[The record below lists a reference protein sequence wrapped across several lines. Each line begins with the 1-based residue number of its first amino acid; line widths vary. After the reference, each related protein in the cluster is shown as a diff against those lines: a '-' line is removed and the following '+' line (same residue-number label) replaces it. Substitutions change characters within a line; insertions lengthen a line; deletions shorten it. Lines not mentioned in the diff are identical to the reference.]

1 MKIKDSFINNEVWT
15 LTFGAA
21 FQRANIYTILA
32 NDKNK
37 KVFKLET
44 QSFVERDIL
53 PLYRASLMKGD
64 ADHLENIQK
73 ISDYTEKFDGILN
86 NGRLNFGVSQK
97 ILNLLLKYKWCIDDY
112 PEPPHFPLD
121 RRIQEILNLNP
132 IISWTQITT
141 SEEYMKIINKVRALK
156 NDKTLAQFEL
166 EKFERRRNMGI
177 KNI

>member
-1 MKIKDSFINNEVWT
+1 M
-15 LTFGAA
+15 
-21 FQRANIYTILA
+21 
-32 NDKNK
+32 
-37 KVFKLET
+37 
-44 QSFVERDIL
+44 
-53 PLYRASLMKGD
+53 
-64 ADHLENIQK
+64 
-73 ISDYTEKFDGILN
+73 
-86 NGRLNFGVSQK
+86 NFGVSQK